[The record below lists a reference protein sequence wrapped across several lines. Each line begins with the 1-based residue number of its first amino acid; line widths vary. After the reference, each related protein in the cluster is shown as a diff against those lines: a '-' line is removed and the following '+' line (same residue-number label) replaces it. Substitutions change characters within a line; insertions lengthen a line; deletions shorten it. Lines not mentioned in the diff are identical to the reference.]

1 MRPQPIGVD
10 VTGLLELCRVT
21 VDDAHKALARDT
33 ADRDGS
39 RRTEAGHGGVLRTVF
54 RKSSHR
60 LDPDTVI
67 EPIGPIGPKD
77 H

>member
-10 VTGLLELCRVT
+10 VTGVR
-21 VDDAHKALARDT
+21 T

-39 RRTEAGHGGVLRTVF
+39 RRTGAGHGGVLRTVF
-54 RKSSHR
+54 PKSSHR

-67 EPIGPIGPKD
+67 EPIGPIGSIGPKD